1 MAKVATTTKLRSGTN
16 KVMWRLRR
24 KLFFFFFFLLSAP
37 VRPWHSFIRDSIRTS
52 QALTIILLYADIN
65 SLVFADGK
73 TRGVSINA

>member
-24 KLFFFFFFLLSAP
+24 KLFFFLLSAP